1 MKRLQRLSSILAFE
15 DSRKVAIAL
24 WLFITTHLLLIFKFI
39 TSSEWLAAVM
49 ASVTLIGG
57 GTVADAYL
65 ARKPAAKPDKD

>member
-65 ARKPAAKPDKD
+65 DRKPAAKPDKD